1 MKATRTFADMA
12 KGFLRRVATRLA
24 IPISVTG
31 VLFLMWEGVVRVFD
45 LPRYLLPS
53 PLDVWRVLLDD
64 AALLGRQGFV
74 TAQEWA
80 MGLSLSIVAAFLLC
94 SACYASHFV
103 RQAIRPL
110 LVVSQAIPYLTFAPL
125 LLLWLGLGMTPKV
138 VLVVLTCTF
147 PIAAVWLD
155 ALIDARK
162 EYEAVCAMLKMSR
175 IRAFFAVS
183 MPASLQGFFSGLK
196 VSVSYAVVSAT
207 MSELIGSEAGL
218 GVYIIRAQ
226 STYRT
231 DRVMAAVF
239 VVVVASLLST
249 WLVERVRKRV
259 VFWPARAR

>member
-1 MKATRTFADMA
+1 MRTTRTAT
-12 KGFLRRVATRLA
+12 GLGTTLGVAA
-24 IPISVTG
+24 A
-31 VLFLMWEGVVRVFD
+31 VLLVWEGAVRIFE

-53 PLDVWRVLLDD
+53 PVDVARILVND
-64 AALLGRQGFV
+64 AALLGRQGLV

-80 MGLSLSIVAAFLLC
+80 LGLALSIVAAFALC
-94 SACYASHFV
+94 GACYASRCV
-103 RQAIRPL
+103 RNSVRPL
-110 LVVSQAIPYLTFAPL
+110 LVASQAVPYLTFAPL

-138 VLVVLTCTF
+138 VLVLLTCSF

-155 ALIDARK
+155 ALLDARK

-175 IRAFFAVS
+175 VRAFFAVS
-183 MPASLQGFFSGLK
+183 LPASLQGFFSGLK

-207 MSELIGSEAGL
+207 MAELIGSEAGL

-249 WLVERVRKRV
+249 WLVEILRRRV